1 MGNVSEF
8 MCDSG
13 EETEMLADFFLRQL
27 NEKTSASLLIQN
39 NDSLQVEE
47 SLQLARK
54 GVCCYDVLSTHMLP
68 VDTVRDRTI
77 QVPHAY

>member
-1 MGNVSEF
+1 MGNVPEF

-39 NDSLQVEE
+39 NDSL
-47 SLQLARK
+47 
-54 GVCCYDVLSTHMLP
+54 
-68 VDTVRDRTI
+68 
-77 QVPHAY
+77 